1 MTEGRTGTAA
11 RKTRGSVWRGTAAA
25 IATIT
30 TIAAIA
36 TIAIAAM
43 LTGAAAATAT
53 ETSSPAQPGAQDNAG
68 APDWPAASGPFTTGN
83 DFLLAVGFL
92 AAHPGLP
99 QTLPDGAW
107 EVEVGY
113 GVANTFAK
121 SQPLNGLFA
130 SDKRRRTLTV
140 ADLDAAARGRDGLFY
155 VDGEVSR
162 SSLTVRRGVGRV
174 ELEATVPILDVG
186 GGYLDNLIEGFHS
199 TFSLYQNGRR
209 SVPRDAYTLYLRAN
223 GQRLFNTSGA
233 GAGLGDV
240 VLSAKSELPGSPH
253 FLADI
258 GFTDIAVQALV
269 KLPTGSQNDFYGTGS
284 ADAGVQLL
292 SSRGVGRGR
301 LDVTFAALALG
312 AAPKLGTSSQLVI
325 AASVAYERPLFHAT
339 SVLAQL
345 DLAQSPLRTVQHS
358 ALTPTTYLIS
368 VGLGHAFTPRL
379 AGFLGLTENL
389 LNYDNSADIA
399 LHFGL
404 RRRF

>member
-1 MTEGRTGTAA
+1 
-11 RKTRGSVWRGTAAA
+11 
-25 IATIT
+25 
-30 TIAAIA
+30 
-36 TIAIAAM
+36 M
-43 LTGAAAATAT
+43 LAGLGLAAAAAADP
-53 ETSSPAQPGAQDNAG
+53 EPNPAAAPSWPG
-68 APDWPAASGPFTTGN
+68 ASGPFTTGN

-92 AAHPGLP
+92 AAHPGIP
-99 QTLPDGAW
+99 ATLPDGAW

-113 GVANTFAK
+113 GVANSFAK
-121 SQPLNGLFA
+121 SRPLNGLFA
-130 SDKRRRTLTV
+130 DDRRRRALTV
-140 ADLDAAARGRDGLFY
+140 ADLDAAARGRDGLFF

-174 ELEATVPILDVG
+174 EVEASVPILDVG
-186 GGYLDNLIEGFHS
+186 GGYMDNLIEGFHS

-209 SVPRDAYTLYLRAN
+209 SVTRDAYTLYLRAN
-223 GQRLFNTSGA
+223 GHRLYTTAGA
-233 GAGLGDV
+233 GAGIGDV
-240 VLSAKSELPGSPH
+240 VLSAKSELAGSPS

-258 GFTDIAVQALV
+258 GFTHIAIQGLL
-269 KLPTGSQNDFYGTGS
+269 KLPTGNQNDFYGTGS

-301 LDVTFAALALG
+301 LDVTVSALALG
-312 AAPKLGTSSQLVI
+312 AAPKLGTAAQLVI
-325 AASVAYERPLFHAT
+325 AASVAYERPLFRAT

-368 VGLGHAFTPRL
+368 VGMGHAFTPRL
-379 AGFLGLTENL
+379 TAVLGLTENL

-399 LHFGL
+399 IHFGL

>member
-1 MTEGRTGTAA
+1 MTEGRTGSSA
-11 RKTRGSVWRGTAAA
+11 RRTRGSAWRGAVAL
-25 IATIT
+25 I
-30 TIAAIA
+30 
-36 TIAIAAM
+36 AM
-43 LTGAAAATAT
+43 LVSLGLAAAAAAEPAPPEPNPATAP
-53 ETSSPAQPGAQDNAG
+53 SWPG
-68 APDWPAASGPFTTGN
+68 ASGPFTTGN

-92 AAHPGLP
+92 AAHPGIP
-99 QTLPDGAW
+99 ATLPDGAW

-121 SQPLNGLFA
+121 SRPLNGLFA
-130 SDKRRRTLTV
+130 DDKRRRALTV
-140 ADLDAAARGRDGLFY
+140 ADLDAAAHGRDGLFF

-162 SSLTVRRGVGRV
+162 SSLTVRRGIGRV
-174 ELEATVPILDVG
+174 EVEASVPILDVG

-209 SVPRDAYTLYLRAN
+209 SMPRDAYTFYLRAH
-223 GQRLFNTSGA
+223 GSRIYTTTGTGA
-233 GAGLGDV
+233 GIGDV
-240 VLSAKSELPGSPH
+240 VLSAKSELAGSPH

-258 GFTDIAVQALV
+258 GFTHIAIQGLL
-269 KLPTGSQNDFYGTGS
+269 KLPTGNQDDFYGTGS

-301 LDVTFAALALG
+301 LDVTVSALALG
-312 AAPKLGTSSQLVI
+312 AAPKLGTAAQLVI
-325 AASVAYERPLFHAT
+325 AASVAYERPLFRAT

-368 VGLGHAFTPRL
+368 VGMGHAVTPRL
-379 AGFLGLTENL
+379 TAVLGLTENL

-399 LHFGL
+399 IHFGL